1 MPKVLKISMQCYFQY
16 FKNQLSY
23 EADVLHADRNESL
36 LQVDN
41 IICDGFGQGC
51 PKYPAKFA
59 MFLWHLKREV
69 RNEVRDLI
77 ALRDSNAGLTIYYAL
92 NVLPPLTLF
101 FS

>member
-1 MPKVLKISMQCYFQY
+1 MQYYFQY
-16 FKNQLSY
+16 LKNQLSY

-59 MFLWHLKREV
+59 MFL
-69 RNEVRDLI
+69 
-77 ALRDSNAGLTIYYAL
+77 
-92 NVLPPLTLF
+92 
-101 FS
+101 